1 MYHFHNLWTHMVS
14 NQYPRAEDEHIK
26 LKENNN
32 LYIISLNI
40 LGVKMTDIQLEAT
53 DDILNIKISSST
65 DVNLNEA
72 QLLWKEF
79 NMPNRDHQIRLPK
92 GIDLDH
98 ASAQLNDG
106 ILKINIPK
114 IQLYKK
120 VISIKQATS

>member
-1 MYHFHNLWTHMVS
+1 MYHFQNLWTHVIS
-14 NQYPRAEDEHIK
+14 NQYSRAEDEHIK

-53 DDILNIKISSST
+53 DDILNIKTSSST

-79 NMPNRDHQIRLPK
+79 DMPNRDHQIRLPK
-92 GIDLDH
+92 AIDLDRT
-98 ASAQLNDG
+98 SAHLKDG
-106 ILKINIPK
+106 ILEINIPK
-114 IQLYKK
+114 IQPNKK
-120 VISIKQATS
+120 VINIK